1 LTKYVNKLK
10 ADSFCSEEN
19 ALRMKASRKKE
30 EYMMELN
37 MSQAVINK
45 LAGYDANEGSW
56 LLDLD
61 DGVGPY
67 SKLGICSLDTSFR
80 LLLVSDKEIPAP
92 YTVSLSSAVGPIYIK
107 DYTVNYFDQNP
118 KLSLNER
125 FQSIMLETESG
136 VVDRNVELIDL
147 RK

>member
-1 LTKYVNKLK
+1 
-10 ADSFCSEEN
+10 
-19 ALRMKASRKKE
+19 
-30 EYMMELN
+30 MMELK

-45 LAGYDANEGSW
+45 LEGYHSNEGAL

-80 LLLVSDKEIPAP
+80 FLLVSDKEVPAP
-92 YTVSLSSAVGPIYIK
+92 YTITLSSAVGPIYIK
-107 DYTVNYFDQNP
+107 DYTANYFDQEP
-118 KLSLNER
+118 KLNLNER

-136 VVDRNVELIDL
+136 VVDSNVEIIDL
-147 RK
+147 RKQSF

>member
-1 LTKYVNKLK
+1 
-10 ADSFCSEEN
+10 
-19 ALRMKASRKKE
+19 
-30 EYMMELN
+30 MELN

-61 DGVGPY
+61 DGVGLY

-125 FQSIMLETESG
+125 FQSIILETESG

>member
-1 LTKYVNKLK
+1 
-10 ADSFCSEEN
+10 
-19 ALRMKASRKKE
+19 
-30 EYMMELN
+30 MMELK

-45 LAGYDANEGSW
+45 LEGYHSNEGAL

-80 LLLVSDKEIPAP
+80 FLLVSDKEVPAP
-92 YTVSLSSAVGPIYIK
+92 TPLLSHLRLDLFISK
-107 DYTVNYFDQNP
+107 DYTANYFDQEP
-118 KLSLNER
+118 KLNLNER

-136 VVDRNVELIDL
+136 VVDRNVEIIDL
-147 RK
+147 RKQSF

>member
-125 FQSIMLETESG
+125 FQSIILETESG